1 MPKIRCFNCGAE
13 LEYDPNN
20 PYCPVCGAAIPPAL
34 AQPQQTA
41 EPPPPTSAP
50 HRPQRFVIYAVRR
63 DGTRE
68 KVAEVVESGP
78 EVILG
83 RRELAAYAWRD
94 PDTISRVHVKFRAS
108 NGKLYIR
115 DDGSTNGTYVDGE
128 DIRGRGDVEM
138 DQKKEILLC
147 DPADPVVKLV
157 VECL

>member
-1 MPKIRCFNCGAE
+1 MSKIRCFNCGAE

-20 PYCPVCGAAIPPAL
+20 PYCPVCGAAIPPTL

-50 HRPQRFVIYAVRR
+50 HRPHRFVIYAVKS

-68 KVAEVVESGP
+68 KVAEVVESAP

-128 DIRGRGDVEM
+128 DIRGKGDVEV
-138 DQKKEILLC
+138 DQKEILLC
-147 DPADPVVKLV
+147 NPTNPVVKLV
-157 VECL
+157 VERL

>member
-34 AQPQQTA
+34 AQSQQTA

-50 HRPQRFVIYAVRR
+50 HRPQRFVIYAVRS
-63 DGTRE
+63 DGARE

-115 DDGSTNGTYVDGE
+115 DDGSTNGTYVDGA
-128 DIRGRGDVEM
+128 DIRGKGDVEV
-138 DQKKEILLC
+138 DQKEILLC
-147 DPADPVVKLV
+147 NPADPVVKLV
-157 VECL
+157 VERL

>member
-34 AQPQQTA
+34 VQPPQTA
-41 EPPPPTSAP
+41 EPPPPTPAL
-50 HRPQRFVIYAVRR
+50 HRPQRLVIYTVRK

-128 DIRGRGDVEM
+128 DIRGKGDVEV

-147 DPADPVVKLV
+147 NPADPVVKLV
-157 VECL
+157 VERL

>member
-1 MPKIRCFNCGAE
+1 MPKVRCFNCGAE
-13 LEYDPNN
+13 FEYDPNN

-50 HRPQRFVIYAVRR
+50 HRPQRFAIYAVRR

-78 EVILG
+78 EVVLG

-115 DDGSTNGTYVDGE
+115 DDGSTNGTYVNGE
-128 DIRGRGDVEM
+128 DIRGKGDVEV
-138 DQKKEILLC
+138 DQKEILLC
-147 DPADPVVKLV
+147 NPTNPVVKLI
-157 VECL
+157 VERL

>member
-1 MPKIRCFNCGAE
+1 MPKVRCFNCGAE

-20 PYCPVCGAAIPPAL
+20 PYCPVCGAVIPPTL

-41 EPPPPTSAP
+41 EPPPPTPAP
-50 HRPQRFVIYAVRR
+50 RRLQRFVIYAVRR

-78 EVILG
+78 EVVLG

-108 NGKLYIR
+108 NGKLYVR

-128 DIRGRGDVEM
+128 DIRGKGDVEV
-138 DQKKEILLC
+138 DQKEILLC
-147 DPADPVVKLV
+147 NPANPVVKLV
-157 VECL
+157 VERL

>member
-1 MPKIRCFNCGAE
+1 MPKVRCFNCGAE

-20 PYCPVCGAAIPPAL
+20 PYCPVCGAVMPPTL
-34 AQPQQTA
+34 AQSQQTA

-50 HRPQRFVIYAVRR
+50 HRPHRFVIYAVRK

-68 KVAEVVESGP
+68 KVAEVVESAP

-94 PDTISRVHVKFRAS
+94 PDTISRVHVKFKAS
-108 NGKLYIR
+108 NSKLYIR

-128 DIRGRGDVEM
+128 DIRGKGDVEV
-138 DQKKEILLC
+138 DQKDILLC
-147 DPADPVVKLV
+147 NPANPVVKLV
-157 VECL
+157 VERL